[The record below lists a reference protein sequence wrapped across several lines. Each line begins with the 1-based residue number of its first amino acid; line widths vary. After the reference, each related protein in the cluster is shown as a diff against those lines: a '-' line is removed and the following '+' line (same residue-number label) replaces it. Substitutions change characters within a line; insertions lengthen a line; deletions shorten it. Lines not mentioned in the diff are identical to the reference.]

1 MIKIHPKDIALT
13 CLAFLFFL
21 VPTILLMSWL
31 LEVPL
36 PATLNMTQVKL
47 YRPHYNVFEIHQI
60 GSINPLLLLY
70 FILIL
75 TTLILVIV
83 YRISHPDQYQR
94 SISKIIFLTYLLGIL
109 TIAAVNLNMRFNYF
123 KYDMNLYQGKSLDE
137 KNFLLNHEPYLF
149 VEKTLKTVT
158 GRHQGKFIT
167 EENILDDPHM
177 TTHRILSYY
186 LYPTISMRLDNKT
199 PEDIFIY
206 YKYKSP
212 QVNIPD
218 DQEIISLTE
227 DSDFVLTIKK
237 KGASPDADNF

>member
-1 MIKIHPKDIALT
+1 MIKIYSKDIALT
-13 CLAFLFFL
+13 CFAFLTFL
-21 VPTILLMSWL
+21 VTVILIMSWL

-36 PATLNMTQVKL
+36 SATLDMIQIKL
-47 YRPHYNVFEIHQI
+47 YRPHYNIFEIHQI

-70 FILIL
+70 FLLIL
-75 TTLILVIV
+75 TALVLVII
-83 YRISHPDQYQR
+83 YRISLPDQYQY
-94 SISKIIFLTYLLGIL
+94 SIPKIIFLTYLLGIL

-123 KYDMNLYQGKSLDE
+123 KYDMKLYQGKSLDE
-137 KNFLLNHEPYLF
+137 KNFLLNHEPYLL
-149 VEKTLKTVT
+149 VEKTLKTLS

-186 LYPTISMRLDNKT
+186 LYPTISLRLDNKT
-199 PEDIFIY
+199 PEDVFIY

-212 QVNIPD
+212 QVNITD

-227 DSDFVLTIKK
+227 DSDFILTIKK
-237 KGASPDADNF
+237 KAVSTDVNNF

>member
-1 MIKIHPKDIALT
+1 
-13 CLAFLFFL
+13 
-21 VPTILLMSWL
+21 MSWIL
-31 LEVPL
+31 KLSL
-36 PATLNMTQVKL
+36 PATLDTIQIKL
-47 YRPHYNVFEIHQI
+47 YRPHYNIFEIHQI
-60 GSINPLLLLY
+60 GSINPLIILYLILLLT
-70 FILIL
+70 FI
-75 TTLILVIV
+75 TLVFF
-83 YRISHPDQYQR
+83 YKISFSSQFQQSVP
-94 SISKIIFLTYLLGIL
+94 KIIFNTYLLGIL
-109 TIAAVNLNMRFNYF
+109 TISVANLSMRFNYF
-123 KYDMNLYQGKSLDE
+123 KYDMNLYQGKTLDE

-149 VEKTLKTVT
+149 VEKTLNTLP